1 MRIPLSLARAA
12 ALALISGTGL
22 APIPAQAL
30 SLATVESLAM
40 QHNPSLAAAR
50 QDVAIARGLARQD
63 RLWPNPR
70 LNVSGGTG
78 NALGSP
84 GEFSTRVLLTQPIPL
99 TPRIARRAAVGRFG
113 VREAYA
119 RLRTRA
125 WLVGG
130 LVAQAY
136 TRWRSATRAVTE
148 VTHLITTERVLMRF
162 VATRVRAAQI
172 SPVGASGVRL
182 LGAQARLLRQTWRAR
197 RHEAKAVLV
206 ALIGYRPRRP
216 WSAPRRSRWRNP
228 GPAVALARALA
239 RRPDLLLAEADRRYR
254 QSVHRYQRA
263 RRLGWMTLGAGVGF
277 DRRVLRGVPAQ
288 PIDRSIELSASLPLP
303 FWNRNQGN
311 RSAAA
316 AQVVQAEARLRALRW
331 RIRHA
336 VTRDL
341 FTLQRL
347 QARARRL
354 AGLRKQA
361 RHAAALA
368 LQGLRLGQVHTAS
381 ALAVFTDQLT
391 LTAAWLKTRA
401 ATARARTALRIALG
415 GPKETL

>member
-1 MRIPLSLARAA
+1 MRIPFSLARAA
-12 ALALISGTGL
+12 ALAFISAIGL
-22 APIPAQAL
+22 APIAAQAL

-70 LNVSGGTG
+70 LNISGGTG
-78 NALGSP
+78 NPVGSP
-84 GEFSTRVLLTQPIPL
+84 GEFSTHVLLTQAVPL
-99 TPRIARRAAVGRFG
+99 TSRIARHAAVGRLG

-119 RLRTRA
+119 RYRTRV
-125 WLVGG
+125 WRVRG
-130 LVAQAY
+130 LVAHAY

-148 VTHLITTERVLMRF
+148 TTHLITSEQVLMCL
-162 VATRVRAAQI
+162 VAARLRAAQI

-182 LGAQARLLRQTWRAR
+182 LGAQARLLRATWRSRSHAAR
-197 RHEAKAVLV
+197 AALI
-206 ALIGYRPRRP
+206 ALIGYHPPRP
-216 WSAPRRSRWRNP
+216 WSVPGRSRWRAP
-228 GPAVALARALA
+228 APAVALAKALA
-239 RRPDLLLAEADRRYR
+239 HRADLRLAAVDLRYQ

-263 RRLGWMTLGAGVGF
+263 RRLGWLTIGVGVGL
-277 DRRVLRGVPAQ
+277 DRQVLQGRPPQ

-316 AQVVQAEARLRALRW
+316 AQVVQAQARLRALRW
-331 RIRHA
+331 RIRHTIA
-336 VTRDL
+336 RNL
-341 FTLQRL
+341 FALQRL
-347 QARARRL
+347 QTREQRL
-354 AGLRKQA
+354 ARLREQA

-368 LQGLRLGQVHTAS
+368 LQGLRLGQVHSAS

-391 LTAAWLKTRA
+391 LTTAWLKTRA
-401 ATARARTALRIALG
+401 MVSDARTALRISLG
-415 GPKETL
+415 GPKETP